1 MAVIDFTKLDALETA
16 YTDALRARE
25 EAERAFT
32 QAERV
37 DTYNEA
43 KAQREGVK
51 APAPK
56 ASRQKLDDATH
67 RVKVAAEALAQEKAE
82 FVADIEARKDDLSAE
97 LAAEQDR
104 LQASALA
111 ALDEAEHA
119 LSERAHALAVQDW
132 LRDPS
137 GRVGKRKAPGERE
150 LKVLREVI
158 GAGDAGAS
166 YKEKQARAVD
176 EWKDIVERAKRTV
189 PQDRRVSVY
198 DSNLGHNTVPAVDEA
213 IEREIEKMIEA
224 GEPLPDSIPEKW
236 GKKMHIGNWAPEGA
250 VPGLTPEQ
258 KRAAP

>member
-1 MAVIDFTKLDALETA
+1 MAVIDFTKLDALETG

-37 DTYNEA
+37 DTYNEP

-137 GRVGKRKAPGERE
+137 GRVGKRKAPGE
-150 LKVLREVI
+150 
-158 GAGDAGAS
+158 
-166 YKEKQARAVD
+166 
-176 EWKDIVERAKRTV
+176 
-189 PQDRRVSVY
+189 
-198 DSNLGHNTVPAVDEA
+198 
-213 IEREIEKMIEA
+213 
-224 GEPLPDSIPEKW
+224 
-236 GKKMHIGNWAPEGA
+236 
-250 VPGLTPEQ
+250 
-258 KRAAP
+258 